1 MVQMPKLFIAL
12 LCATLATLGSAA
24 ALPLPAPGT
33 LSIEKAVEPVA
44 CVGFRRNYRNFNHCW
59 AVNIKRS
66 TPRFASSYCSKICS

>member
-1 MVQMPKLFIAL
+1 MVQMPKLFMAL

-24 ALPLPAPGT
+24 ALPLPTPGT
-33 LSIEKAVEPVA
+33 LSIEKAAEPVA
-44 CVGFRRNYRNFNHCW
+44 CVGHRRNYRNFNHCW